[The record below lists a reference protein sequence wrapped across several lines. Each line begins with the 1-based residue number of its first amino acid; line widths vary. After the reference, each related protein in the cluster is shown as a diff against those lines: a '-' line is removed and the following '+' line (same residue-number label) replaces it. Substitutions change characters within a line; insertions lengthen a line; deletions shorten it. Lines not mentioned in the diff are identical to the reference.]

1 MVPISDRDLQ
11 LARRL
16 PDDIIQAGGGSV
28 AHRLV
33 ELVGQHWGQHEMRAR
48 AELVEALLPIVEPL
62 LEAGARVTNRE
73 RGVCEAIVLKW
84 LERQ

>member
-16 PDDIIQAGGGSV
+16 PDDIIQAGGGSA

-33 ELVGQHWGQHEMRAR
+33 ELVGENWGQYEMRAR

-62 LEAGARVTNRE
+62 LEPGAKATDRE
-73 RGVCEAIVLKW
+73 RGVCQAVVLKW